1 MIAEETVNIHYWAD
15 RWTYQM
21 KFAYK
26 EDDLSKPA
34 QISEDEDFT
43 LYEWNEEDTFIK
55 HTKAMIDE
63 SISNAERR
71 NQVKIDGESTEETY
85 DVFEG
90 LFDLTIKA

>member
-1 MIAEETVNIHYWAD
+1 MV
-15 RWTYQM
+15 
-21 KFAYK
+21 
-26 EDDLSKPA
+26 SKPA

-90 LFDLTIKA
+90 LFGFDNQGLTDEDRELVEEFLQTC